1 MPIKNL
7 QKRLV
12 ETLKIKIG
20 GKGKEMKKRNSDQT
34 YRIPVKF
41 DHFLV
46 TGIEKDSKDNFIP
59 DQGIMS
65 ALGDKP
71 KKLDILLLTDDID
84 KNFQT
89 AYACYQGSKLYCMGD
104 GETCERR
111 IKKDESKKE
120 TLVCDTETC
129 DMFLSGACKPSG
141 ILSCMLPQSEKVGGV
156 AKFRT
161 HSWNSI
167 INITSSLEAIK
178 LITGGVLFGI
188 PLTMELIEKQTED
201 HGKVKVVNIV
211 YNGGMQKLQL
221 EAGRQ
226 KQLRLSGSVS
236 MDNQNNMLDN
246 SGVLVDH
253 DDPNDVQEEFYNQ
266 EPEPVPEKKI
276 KGSSPEKLT
285 ETLKEKKPVNN
296 KKDEVKKEKKI
307 EPGKKDNNL
316 DIF

>member
-7 QKRLV
+7 NKRLV

-20 GKGKEMKKRNSDQT
+20 GKGAERDGKKGK
-34 YRIPVKF
+34 YRLPVKW
-41 DHFLV
+41 DHFKV
-46 TGIEKDSKDNFIP
+46 TGLEKDSKDNFIP
-59 DQGIMS
+59 DAGIM
-65 ALGDKP
+65 ATLGDKP
-71 KKLDILLLTDDID
+71 KSLPILLLTDDID

-89 AYACYQGSKLYCMGD
+89 AYACYQGSKLYCIGD

-111 IKKDESKKE
+111 SDKEEGKKD
-120 TLVCDTETC
+120 TLVCDPDTC
-129 DMFLSGACKPSG
+129 PMFQSKACKPSG

-188 PLTMELIEKQTED
+188 PLSMELMEKQTEE

-226 KQLRLSGSVS
+226 KQLRLTGSVS
-236 MDNQNNMLDN
+236 MDNQNDMLDN
-246 SGVLVDH
+246 SGVLDDH
-253 DDPNDVQEEFYNQ
+253 DSPIDVQDEFYTQ
-266 EPEPVPEKKI
+266 EPEIVEEKSEPKVKGTSAEDLGKKIAGKKVPPKTTEKKEDS
-276 KGSSPEKLT
+276 GQE
-285 ETLKEKKPVNN
+285 
-296 KKDEVKKEKKI
+296 
-307 EPGKKDNNL
+307 KDNTL
-316 DIF
+316 PMF